1 MPLSSFCRRADS
13 LRTTSARDPSRE
25 RVLHILLCSLA
36 AALFLTLVGCDQPFD
51 PRAPLEEEMVVF
63 SILST
68 DRDQQFVTV
77 NRNYMPPGFDPNEF
91 TENTFVSD
99 ALVRVIG
106 PSSSFVLRDT
116 LFPRIDTS
124 RYAFPMQAYY
134 APDFIP
140 QYDAAYEVVASS
152 PALRTATGST
162 IVPGKA
168 TLTIYSSTQVILR
181 LPERYGDDELIE
193 LIVHSDGRA
202 RGYVCRMYV
211 YYDVLKEGQWVEERS
226 EIPISS
232 ISGTYTLEGA
242 RYPTLTRR
250 PDSGDQTIFFRN
262 GFYKAVIDNV
272 TYSKYPVGGLIYK
285 WVVFSF
291 LQVDQNLYEYYNV
304 IHQYRDPLTVRLDE
318 PTYSTI
324 DGGTGLVGSYSLD
337 SLVYVLPEKFYGN
350 H

>member
-1 MPLSSFCRRADS
+1 MPFRFFCRLADGVQAVSPRAV
-13 LRTTSARDPSRE
+13 RAAH
-25 RVLHILLCSLA
+25 VGFCSIA
-36 AALFLTLVGCDQPFD
+36 AASLFALFGCDQPFD

-77 NRNYMPPGFDPNEF
+77 NRNYMPPGFDPNEY
-91 TENTFVSD
+91 TENSFVSD

-106 PSSSFVLRDT
+106 PSSSYVLRDT
-116 LFPRIDTS
+116 LYARTDTS
-124 RYAFPMQAYY
+124 RYSFPMQAYY
-134 APDFIP
+134 ASDFVP
-140 QYDAAYEVVASS
+140 QYDATYEVVASS
-152 PALRTATGST
+152 PELKTATGST
-162 IVPGKA
+162 IIPGKA

-181 LPERYGDDELIE
+181 LPERNSADELIE
-193 LIVHSDGRA
+193 LVVHSDGRA

-211 YYDVLKEGQWVEERS
+211 YYDVLKDGQWIEERS
-226 EIPISS
+226 EVPISS

-250 PDSGDQTIFFRN
+250 PDSGDQTIYFRN
-262 GFYKAVIDNV
+262 GFYRAVIDYV
-272 TYSKYPVGGLIYK
+272 TYTKYPVGGLIYK

-291 LQVDQNLYEYYNV
+291 LQTDRNLYEYYNV